1 MTPRIRP
8 SLSSRGSSVVSV
20 SLQCRVG
27 RRVVMCICHVHDNVM
42 SLQCSEGH
50 MCHICGGSQF
60 AVLDTGSEQ
69 PNALKTPQPV
79 WGLALASPRS
89 GVRKRGND

>member
-1 MTPRIRP
+1 MTRIYP
-8 SLSSRGSSVVSV
+8 SLSSRRSPVLSV
-20 SLQCRVG
+20 SPRRVG

-42 SLQCSEGH
+42 TLQCSGGH

-69 PNALKTPQPV
+69 PNALKTPQPERGFGFG
-79 WGLALASPRS
+79 WSPF
-89 GVRKRGND
+89 GRKE